1 MKTLINVVALVL
13 MHGCSS
19 VSFADGPRYRLLRPF
34 RAMPTIQTTQVVAS
48 TPMQVVASTPMQV
61 VATPTPMANPAVC
74 TCEQPANVYVPT
86 QSQYVYTE
94 SVPITSTPFFEDRP
108 VANVVAA
115 PFLFF
120 QETAKAVQEVQP
132 VRNVIKTVTPPYCK
146 DGSCNLR

>member
-1 MKTLINVVALVL
+1 MKNFINVVALVL

-34 RAMPTIQTTQVVAS
+34 RVVPTVRTTQVVAS
-48 TPMQVVASTPMQV
+48 TPMQVAAPTPMQV

-74 TCEQPANVYVPT
+74 TCGPACPCEQPANVVAAP
-86 QSQYVYTE
+86 
-94 SVPITSTPFFEDRP
+94 TPFFEDRP

-120 QETAKAVQEVQP
+120 QETERTVQEVQP
-132 VRNVIKTVTPPYCK
+132 VRNVIKTITPPYCK